1 MTHETILAIGG
12 RAIELTILISSVL
25 LIPALIVGLIVSV
38 FQAATQVN
46 EMTLTFV
53 PKLIV
58 IFGLLIVLGP
68 WILIQMTG
76 FAENLILE
84 IPSII
89 G

>member
-12 RAIELTILISSVL
+12 RAIEMTIMISSVL
-25 LIPALIVGLIVSV
+25 LVPALIVGLIVSV

-53 PKLIV
+53 PKLVV

-68 WILIQMTG
+68 WILLQVTG
-76 FAENLILE
+76 FARNLILE
-84 IPSII
+84 IPNLL